1 MTLVAADLRPRQ
13 SAPTLQLAPGAT
25 CAPRRPHLTTPLA
38 PSSTFVYA
46 TRRAR
51 PGHGLRPRVAPFAAA
66 LDDQDGR
73 RSPRPAPRG
82 GAGSAQREP
91 GARRSPVRK

>member
-1 MTLVAADLRPRQ
+1 MTLVGADLRPRQ

-46 TRRAR
+46 TRSAR

-82 GAGSAQREP
+82 GRSAQREP